1 MTDEG
6 IQRANAIAWPRRGG
20 FWRRLFASLIDY
32 LVIFV
37 ALYSLV
43 AALFLLT
50 DGGVKGSFWLNWKT
64 CQSASLNGT
73 DDPLLARYDWQV
85 CATSFFGF
93 PVARWAAGTSTDS
106 QSKAVSMLSID
117 LDSKGKFRS
126 AALDLGFLQVL
137 VLATYLLVME
147 GAFSRSLGKGVLAP
161 FVHDELDWH
170 REGLAL
176 QKAVRRQ
183 VVKFL
188 GYLPATLVGAFF
200 AFETWKTV
208 PASVLNYSRLEIVIA
223 FAASA
228 LAFLWPCWIALAIAF
243 GNEPIHDRAA
253 GTTVRVLEEDQ

>member
-6 IQRANAIAWPRRGG
+6 VELAVTWPRPGG
-20 FWRRLFASLIDY
+20 LWRRLFASLIDY

-37 ALYSLV
+37 ALYALV
-43 AALFLLT
+43 AALFLMT

-64 CQSASLNGT
+64 CQSASLKGT
-73 DDPLLARYDWQV
+73 SDPLLSRYDWQV

-93 PVARWAAGTSTDS
+93 PVARWAAGTSTDA
-106 QSKAVSMLSID
+106 QSKAVSTLSID
-117 LDSKGKFRS
+117 LDSNGNFRA

-147 GAFSRSLGKGVLAP
+147 GAFSRSLGKGVLAL
-161 FVHDELDWH
+161 FIHDELDWH

-183 VVKFL
+183 VMKFL

-200 AFETWKTV
+200 AFQTWKTV
-208 PASVLNYSRLEIVIA
+208 PAPLLDYSRLEIVIA
-223 FAASA
+223 FTASA
-228 LAFLWPCWIALAIAF
+228 LAFLWPCWIALTIAL
-243 GNEPIHDRAA
+243 GNEPIHDRVA
-253 GTTVRVLEEDQ
+253 GTTVRVLETDQ